1 MFSFTKFILEQAK
14 TKSKIKDRYETI
26 SLVVFDHLLKSLVY
40 EDKDNTEKHL
50 REMSDILRR
59 IQSVK
64 SRSSYIDKEKLK
76 QILFDDYKDLDFKK
90 YIEDKDIDYGN
101 LQKRNLTKREI
112 FNILEKVYSR
122 LSSELSKQS
131 FKTLLEYP
139 EFKQFLIWLRGT
151 KMEMKKRFNDGI
163 TVQFEKHCSDR
174 ADVRDFVDRV
184 RDENPNIVFFRK
196 EEIPFSAGEVIL
208 VTITGRYDYKNTS
221 SKPKKK
227 QSKKEMKWKSGLLT

>member
-26 SLVVFDHLLKSLVY
+26 SLIVFDHLLKTLVY

-50 REMSDILRR
+50 REMSGILRR

-64 SRSSYIDKEKLK
+64 SKSSYIDKEKLK
-76 QILFDDYKDLDFKK
+76 QILFDDYRDIDFKK
-90 YIEDKDIDYGN
+90 YIEDKDIDYGS
-101 LQKRNLTKREI
+101 LQKRNLTKKEI

-139 EFKQFLIWLRGT
+139 EFKQFL
-151 KMEMKKRFNDGI
+151 
-163 TVQFEKHCSDR
+163 S
-174 ADVRDFVDRV
+174 
-184 RDENPNIVFFRK
+184 
-196 EEIPFSAGEVIL
+196 
-208 VTITGRYDYKNTS
+208 
-221 SKPKKK
+221 
-227 QSKKEMKWKSGLLT
+227 